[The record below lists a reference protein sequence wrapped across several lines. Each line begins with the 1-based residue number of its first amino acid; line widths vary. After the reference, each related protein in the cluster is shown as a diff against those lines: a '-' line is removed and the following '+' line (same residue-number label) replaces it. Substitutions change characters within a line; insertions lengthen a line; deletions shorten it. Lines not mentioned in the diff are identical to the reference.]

1 MSFGLMAVDCEL
13 RIDFARLR
21 QDRMDKAKQAL
32 KKSGLGALVCFD
44 QDNIRYI
51 TSADIGPWG
60 RDKMMRYCI
69 LPRDEDPILFE
80 IGTRVDFQLRPNG
93 APWLRGRVK
102 HAVSWGRGAVP
113 KEVGAVEKCVVQ
125 IKEALAEYGLEN
137 EPIGF
142 DFMDVLLMK
151 ALQQAGIQ
159 IEDGHSPLLEARMIK
174 TSEEIELLN
183 MAAMMVDAAYYE
195 IARNIRP
202 GIREI
207 DLVGI
212 AHKTLYSLGADW
224 VDNVNCISGP
234 RTNPHPHD
242 YTDRVIRPGDIVFL
256 DIQSVFC
263 GYRTCY
269 YRTFCCGKPNEEQKE
284 LYAKCLQ
291 WLNDSIEVV
300 KPGATTADVA
310 SKWPGPEVL
319 GKKRELDVLA
329 CQWGHGLGVSLW
341 EYPIIS
347 RAWSL
352 DYPQTI
358 EENMVFALETFSSG
372 PPGSEYAIRIEEEV
386 VVTSNGHKV
395 ITKFPTD
402 ELLACPI

>member
-1 MSFGLMAVDCEL
+1 MSTGTMAVDCEL
-13 RIDFARLR
+13 RLDFPRLR
-21 QDRMDKAKQAL
+21 RDRMDKAKQAL

-69 LPRDEDPILFE
+69 LPKDEAPILFE

-93 APWLRGRVK
+93 APWLKGRVK
-102 HAVSWGRGAVP
+102 PAVSWGRGAVP
-113 KEVGAVEKCVVQ
+113 KEVGAVEKCVAQ
-125 IKEALAEYGLEN
+125 IKGALAEYGLEK

-142 DFMDVLLMK
+142 DIIDVLLMK
-151 ALQQAGIQ
+151 ALQKAGIQ
-159 IEDGHSPLLEARMIK
+159 IEDGHTPLLEARMIK
-174 TSEEIELLN
+174 TKEEIELLD
-183 MAAMMVDAAYYE
+183 MSAMMVDAAYYE
-195 IARNIRP
+195 IAKSIRP

-224 VDNVNCISGP
+224 VDNINCVSGP
-234 RTNPHPHD
+234 RANPHPHD
-242 YTDRVIRPGDIVFL
+242 FTDRVIRPGDLVFL
-256 DIQSVFC
+256 DIQNVFC

-284 LYAKCLQ
+284 LYAQCIK
-291 WLNDSIEVV
+291 WLNDSIEAV
-300 KPGATTADVA
+300 KPGGTTADIA

-319 GKKRELDVLA
+319 GKRDELEVLA

-352 DYPQTI
+352 EYPQVI
-358 EENMVFALETFSSG
+358 EENMVFALETLSSG
-372 PPGSEYAIRIEEEV
+372 PPDSVNSVRVEEEI
-386 VVTSNGHKV
+386 VVTSTGHKV
-395 ITKFPTD
+395 ITKFPAQ

>member
-1 MSFGLMAVDCEL
+1 MTSGMMAVDCEL
-13 RIDFARLR
+13 RLDFPRLR
-21 QDRMDKAKQAL
+21 QDRLDKAKQSL
-32 KKSGLGALVCFD
+32 KKSGLGAFVCFD
-44 QDNIRYI
+44 QDSIRYI
-51 TSADIGPWG
+51 TSSDIGPWG
-60 RDKMMRYCI
+60 RDKMMRFCI

-93 APWLRGRVK
+93 APWLKGRVK
-102 HAVSWGRGAVP
+102 PAISWGRGAVP
-113 KEVGAVEKCVVQ
+113 QEVGSVHKCAAQ
-125 IKEALAEYGLEN
+125 IKDTLAEYGLEK

-142 DFMDVLLMK
+142 DMMDVLLMK
-151 ALQQAGIQ
+151 ALEQIGIQ
-159 IEDGHSPLLEARMIK
+159 IEDGHTPLLEARKIK
-174 TSEEIELLN
+174 TAEEIELLN
-183 MAAMMVDAAYYE
+183 MAAMMVDAAYYDV
-195 IARNIRP
+195 AKSIRP
-202 GIREI
+202 GIREV

-212 AHKTLYSLGADW
+212 AHKSLYSLGADW
-224 VDNVNCISGP
+224 VDNINCVSGP

-242 YTDRVIRPGDIVFL
+242 FTDRVIRPGDIVFL
-256 DIQSVFC
+256 DIQNVFC

-284 LYAKCLQ
+284 LYAKCLK
-291 WLNDSIEVV
+291 WLSESIDVV
-300 KPGATTADVA
+300 KPGATTADIA

-319 GKKRELDVLA
+319 GKKSELEVLA

-358 EENMVFALETFSSG
+358 EENMVFALETFSNG
-372 PPGSEYAIRIEEEV
+372 PAGCEYAIRIEEEI
-386 VVTSNGHKV
+386 VVTKDGHRL